1 MVQRRPPIAAGDIRI
16 NSVIEDQPDTFGQRC
31 VHENIIP
38 PRIITCPFYV
48 REAQTDDFRITM
60 SGSPKHLFRQIHV
73 GDR

>member
-1 MVQRRPPIAAGDIRI
+1 
-16 NSVIEDQPDTFGQRC
+16 
-31 VHENIIP
+31 
-38 PRIITCPFYV
+38 V